1 MSEDAF
7 RKALEWLEQHGIL
20 LVVDPLLPSVT
31 TVVTGESLKGS
42 WWGHPQSHAIF
53 AVVERLEGYGKA
65 LRTKLVSGKVTFVHR
80 RLWPALAGVAAAR
93 EPWQVKGLS
102 PNERKLLGSV
112 EDVGWVRTDE
122 PEKLTPLD
130 PRAIREAAKR
140 LEKNL
145 LVVSREVHTESGAH
159 ARIME
164 TWEAWAVRIGLKEP
178 WRPAD
183 EGRRELEEAMDS
195 VNQAFGAR
203 GQLPWQRP

>member
-7 RKALEWLEQHGIL
+7 GKALAWLEKYGIL

-42 WWGHPQSHAIF
+42 WWGHPQSHTIF
-53 AVVERLEGYGKA
+53 AVVERLEGYGRA
-65 LRTKLVSGKVTFVHR
+65 LQTKLVSGKVTFVHR

-93 EPWQVKGLS
+93 EPWQVDGLS
-102 PNERKLLGSV
+102 PDERKLLGSV
-112 EDVGWVRTDE
+112 EEVGWVRTDE
-122 PEKLTPLD
+122 PEKLTPLH
-130 PRAIREAAKR
+130 PKAIRQAAKR

-159 ARIME
+159 ARVME
-164 TWEAWAVRIGLKEP
+164 TWESWAVRIGFEEP

-195 VNQAFGAR
+195 VNRAFGAR
-203 GQLPWQRP
+203 GQLPW